1 MMTEPTPPN
10 TAGIGN
16 RSARDWE
23 KFYWGVLTICAALLV
38 VDLVFEKKA
47 EIGTDAY
54 FGFYAAFG
62 FLGCVAAALCP
73 KAFSKLVQRGDDFYE
88 PTDHEKRDS

>member
-1 MMTEPTPPN
+1 MTKSTPPN
-10 TAGIGN
+10 AAGTEI

-23 KFYWGVLTICAALLV
+23 KFYWAVLTICAALLV
-38 VDLVFEKKA
+38 VDLVYEKKA

-62 FLGCVAAALCP
+62 FLGCVAAALCS
-73 KAFSKLVQRGDDFYE
+73 KAFSKLVRRGDDFYE
-88 PTDHEKRDS
+88 PTNHEDRDS